1 MMEVQSEAAP
11 LGVIDSLTTGFNTVA
26 QKPALLLIPLVLD
39 LFLWLGPRL
48 SIHTIVERLSAQ
60 IGEMTGP
67 AAENSVALFEQN
79 LTEVLGSY
87 NLFSALSTWPLGV
100 PSLLAGNRL
109 GRGPLGPPILLQ
121 VHTWEGLL
129 ASLLALVLGGLF
141 LGTLYLSLIARRL
154 RGDPTSLRTWLR
166 QAWID
171 WLRILVFVLIVLV
184 SAVLSSVPF
193 FLAVEMAAL
202 AAAPLGSLLLLVGI
216 GLGMWALFHLFFV
229 AHGVLMGDL
238 GLAEAIRNSILL
250 VSRYRLSS
258 VGLLLVAVL
267 ISLGLTSIWS
277 MPASDSWL
285 RLVAIVGNAFVNT
298 GLAVATFVFYRER
311 SIAGESA

>member
-1 MMEVQSEAAP
+1 VSPAYWQAIGSAAAR
-11 LGVIDSLTTGFNTVA
+11 V
-26 QKPALLLIPLVLD
+26 
-39 LFLWLGPRL
+39 
-48 SIHTIVERLSAQ
+48 
-60 IGEMTGP
+60 
-67 AAENSVALFEQN
+67 
-79 LTEVLGSY
+79 
-87 NLFSALSTWPLGV
+87 
-100 PSLLAGNRL
+100 
-109 GRGPLGPPILLQ
+109 GPPILLQ

-238 GLAEAIRNSILL
+238 GLAEAIRNSIFL